1 MRARSGNV
9 AADPDNLCGGVVFI
23 AFRSLR
29 GGVTG
34 HATSGEVEF
43 PPPPVV
49 CPFVRSK
56 WRVTQK
62 SLTTRILGNS
72 SGMSLSY
79 RCEPGQLFLT
89 RLLWC
94 CSGKPRLSG
103 QIIAATG

>member
-43 PPPPVV
+43 PPPLWSVLARGRLEFEVTVSIADACPAERLATHLPAANPHERLALREGVRKLPVADEE
-49 CPFVRSK
+49 
-56 WRVTQK
+56 
-62 SLTTRILGNS
+62 LG
-72 SGMSLSY
+72 
-79 RCEPGQLFLT
+79 
-89 RLLWC
+89 
-94 CSGKPRLSG
+94 
-103 QIIAATG
+103 